1 MVGYRIRK
9 NNKWRVE
16 ANGEV
21 KEFKTMKQVAEYL
34 DENPRTCYCIFY
46 KTYKYKMAKTVKYK
60 DIIIDK
66 L

>member
-16 ANGEV
+16 ANGETE
-21 KEFKTMKQVAEYL
+21 EFKTMKQVAEHL
-34 DENPRTCYCIFY
+34 GENVRTCYCIFY
-46 KTYKYKMAKTVKYK
+46 SVYKCKFPKTARYKNIK
-60 DIIIDK
+60 IFK